1 MLVDRTKIFVKA
13 GSGGDGCLSF
23 RREKYVPRGGPNG
36 GDGGRGGDVVLIAS
50 SELRSLFHFRR
61 KRHFKGERGQ
71 HGQGSNRTGRS
82 REARMVEVPV
92 GTEVVDRDT
101 GERLG
106 ELLAPQETLVVA
118 VGGAGGRGNAR
129 FVSSTRQAPKI
140 AEEGVP
146 GEERWLVLTLR
157 LRSDAGLIGFPSAG
171 KSTLISRV
179 SSAKS
184 KVAEY
189 HFTTLEPMLGVVT
202 LPGGRTMVLA
212 DVPGLIEGAHEGSGL
227 GDRFLRHVEHTR
239 VFVHLVDV
247 SPLSGRDPVTDFH
260 AINEELRQYD
270 RTFMDKPQVVA
281 VNKIDM
287 PGALERAEVLE
298 KELPGHK
305 IFKISALTGQGVDAI
320 LEHVW
325 LLLKKESEKGE

>member
-1 MLVDRTKIFVKA
+1 M
-13 GSGGDGCLSF
+13 
-23 RREKYVPRGGPNG
+23 
-36 GDGGRGGDVVLIAS
+36 
-50 SELRSLFHFRR
+50 
-61 KRHFKGERGQ
+61 
-71 HGQGSNRTGRS
+71 
-82 REARMVEVPV
+82 